1 MSYVKTAIS
10 LQETLLQKI
19 DALARELEVS
29 RSRLFALAAEEF
41 LQRYQNQKLLE
52 AINAAYDDLP
62 DPEEET
68 LHQHLRDQHRQL
80 VNEQW

>member
-1 MSYVKTAIS
+1 MSHVKTAIS
-10 LQETLLQKI
+10 LQKTLLQKI
-19 DALARELEVS
+19 DTLAREMDIS

-41 LQRYQNQKLLE
+41 LQRYQNRQLLE

-62 DPEEET
+62 DPEEEA
-68 LHQHLRDQHRQL
+68 LYQQRRHQHRRL

>member
-1 MSYVKTAIS
+1 MAYVKTAIS

-19 DALARELEVS
+19 DALARELEIS

-52 AINAAYDDLP
+52 AINAAYGDLS
-62 DPEEET
+62 DPEEDI
-68 LHQHLRDQHRQL
+68 LQQQRRHQHRQM
-80 VNEQW
+80 VADQW

>member
-19 DALARELEVS
+19 DALARELDLS

-41 LQRYQNQKLLE
+41 LQRYQNQKLLD

-62 DPEEET
+62 DSDEET
-68 LHQHLRDQHRQL
+68 LYQHRRYQHRQL
-80 VNEQW
+80 VNDQW